1 MLAEKPLVRCQG
13 LIQPQEMDMYIAKAF
28 KLIGV
33 LEKKTLLPVLGKE
46 SS

>member
-1 MLAEKPLVRCQG
+1 MLAEEPLVRCQG
-13 LIQPQEMDMYIAKAF
+13 LIQPQERYVYIEKAF

-46 SS
+46 SN